1 MPRPSTGQVL
11 ERRRADGTRVYALRF
26 RAYGERRYI
35 TLGSSAEGWSRAR
48 AQEELANVMA
58 DVRRGLWQPAQVH
71 PPPEAGGPVL
81 EPTFHEFASEWF
93 DHHRRSLQQSTVY
106 AIEWRL
112 SHVLL
117 PFFAQHRLSEITVQE
132 VDRYRQ
138 TQLRERDRLHE
149 LREAGKAMERRPL
162 ANTTINRTIAL
173 LAQIL
178 DVAVEYDLI
187 DSNPA
192 RGRRRRLTANRP
204 ARAYLDSAAQMA
216 ALLAAAAELD
226 NEARPDR
233 KHVARRPL
241 LATLVFAGLRIGELL
256 ELRWSDVNLASG
268 WISVRDAKT
277 PAGVRKVKIRPALRE
292 ELASY
297 KAGASHTGPK
307 SFVFGT
313 SQDQRQSSSNVRS
326 RVLRRSIQRAN
337 ERLELRE
344 ATPLPTLTPHG
355 LRRSFASLLYAIGE
369 PPPVVMA
376 ELGHTD
382 PGLALSIYAHAM
394 RRDEDENDRLRA
406 LVNGHQWA
414 PEQPSVPDLEAT
426 DRLDRGPD
434 DAETR
439 SASGF
444 LETRPA
450 GFEPATSASG
460 GQRSIH

>member
-1 MPRPSTGQVL
+1 MSCGKPGRP
-11 ERRRADGTRVYALRF
+11 
-26 RAYGERRYI
+26 
-35 TLGSSAEGWSRAR
+35 GS
-48 AQEELANVMA
+48 
-58 DVRRGLWQPAQVH
+58 
-71 PPPEAGGPVL
+71 AG
-81 EPTFHEFASEWF
+81 
-93 DHHRRSLQQSTVY
+93 RS
-106 AIEWRL
+106 
-112 SHVLL
+112 
-117 PFFAQHRLSEITVQE
+117 
-132 VDRYRQ
+132 
-138 TQLRERDRLHE
+138 
-149 LREAGKAMERRPL
+149 

-233 KHVARRPL
+233 RHVARRPL

-313 SQDQRQSSSNVRS
+313 SRSTSVVEQR
-326 RVLRRSIQRAN
+326 
-337 ERLELRE
+337 
-344 ATPLPTLTPHG
+344 TL
-355 LRRSFASLLYAIGE
+355 
-369 PPPVVMA
+369 
-376 ELGHTD
+376 
-382 PGLALSIYAHAM
+382 
-394 RRDEDENDRLRA
+394 
-406 LVNGHQWA
+406 
-414 PEQPSVPDLEAT
+414 
-426 DRLDRGPD
+426 
-434 DAETR
+434 
-439 SASGF
+439 
-444 LETRPA
+444 
-450 GFEPATSASG
+450 TSASSLYPT
-460 GQRSIH
+460 GQRAAQAPGSNSSADADAARSAA